1 LYFKTP
7 SPGSVLI
14 NKANDC
20 VPAGGFRQVSE
31 GLEPEP
37 SHVTSDDKAPS
48 APTSALDSTKV
59 VGATGLVVEE
69 ALLLLFVVVLLAGS
83 VLSDVGVLP
92 PPPPHAEIKRLNI
105 NAMDPEFTLFMNF
118 IEFPWK
124 TLATHQI
131 V

>member
-1 LYFKTP
+1 M
-7 SPGSVLI
+7 
-14 NKANDC
+14 
-20 VPAGGFRQVSE
+20 PAGGFRQVSE

-59 VGATGLVVEE
+59 EVVTGLVVEDE
-69 ALLLLFVVVLLAGS
+69 LAVLLAVVVLLLLAVS
-83 VLSDVGVLP
+83 VLSDDCELP
-92 PPPPHAEIKRLNI
+92 PPPPQAEIKRLNS
-105 NAMDPEFTLFMNF
+105 NAMAPEFTLILCF
-118 IEFPWK
+118 IGFPWK

>member
-1 LYFKTP
+1 MP
-7 SPGSVLI
+7 V
-14 NKANDC
+14 
-20 VPAGGFRQVSE
+20 GGFRQVSE

-59 VGATGLVVEE
+59 EVVTGLVVEDE
-69 ALLLLFVVVLLAGS
+69 LLLLLVVS
-83 VLSDVGVLP
+83 VLSDVCELP
-92 PPPPHAEIKRLNI
+92 PPPQAEIKRLNS
-105 NAMDPEFTLFMNF
+105 NAMAPEFTLILCF
-118 IEFPWK
+118 IGFPWK